1 MALESILSNEVLSAG
16 YASLALRVVVGI
28 LFLVHGWPKIKN
40 PKMMAGFL
48 GGMGFKP
55 GIFWS
60 VLLAV
65 TEFFGGIA
73 ILLGLYV
80 RAAAIPLVISMSVA
94 SYLKIFVWKSK
105 FASDKDNPSGYEI
118 DLLALG
124 GLIALFFLGSGS
136 LSVSSLF

>member
-73 ILLGLYV
+73 ILAGFYV
-80 RAAAIPLVISMSVA
+80 RIASTLLIGSMLVA
-94 SYLKIFVWKSK
+94 TFLKMFVWKK
-105 FASDKDNPSGYEI
+105 NFVSDEKNPSGYEI
-118 DLLALG
+118 DLLVLAA
-124 GLIALFFLGSGS
+124 LIALFFLGSGS
-136 LSVSSLF
+136 FSVA